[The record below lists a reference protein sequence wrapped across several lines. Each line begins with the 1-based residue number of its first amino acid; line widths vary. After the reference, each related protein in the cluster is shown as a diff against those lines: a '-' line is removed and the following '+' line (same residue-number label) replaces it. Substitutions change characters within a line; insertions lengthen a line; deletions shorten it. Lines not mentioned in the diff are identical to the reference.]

1 MLMKKIGIYLLE
13 NKKIGGAWQINLMML
28 SALNK
33 ISRRNYEI
41 VIFQEEDVW
50 YKYLSSRIKIVS
62 LKRKRIP
69 KILTT
74 IVSRIFKSQRI
85 ISFFSNLLDPH
96 IRTINQEQCDLVIF
110 PTQDDNSFKINSRTL
125 TTIWD
130 LMHIYEGQF
139 AEYTNK
145 EKARRNRKYQNICN
159 FTSTIVVESET
170 TKKHILTNF
179 DVERK
184 KIKVLPLTYSPYLNN
199 PKKFNVKKKFDIKK
213 KYIFYPAQF
222 WEQKNHINLILAFK
236 KVLQNYDINLVLS
249 GAKKINY
256 QKVKDLIKKLKLEKK
271 IKIIGFVH
279 EKYIYSLYKNA
290 VCVTYVSRTGPTN
303 VPPLEA
309 LKVGTPLICSDVYE
323 MKKQVGHKSAIF
335 VDPTNIVEI
344 QKSIERLLKDKKL
357 RKKLIQNG
365 KKTIEKLSL
374 ESYEQKFNSIVKET
388 II

>member
-170 TKKHILTNF
+170 TKKHILSNF

>member
-1 MLMKKIGIYLLE
+1 MKKIGIYLLE

-170 TKKHILTNF
+170 TKKHILSNF

>member
-1 MLMKKIGIYLLE
+1 M
-13 NKKIGGAWQINLMML
+13 
-28 SALNK
+28 
-33 ISRRNYEI
+33 
-41 VIFQEEDVW
+41 
-50 YKYLSSRIKIVS
+50 
-62 LKRKRIP
+62 
-69 KILTT
+69 
-74 IVSRIFKSQRI
+74 
-85 ISFFSNLLDPH
+85 LDPH

-170 TKKHILTNF
+170 TKKHILSNF

-344 QKSIERLLKDKKL
+344 QKSIEILLKDKKL

-374 ESYEQKFNSIVKET
+374 ESYEQNLIQ
-388 II
+388 